1 MSFSVSFRT
10 FGCRLNQ
17 TETEGTAGAFAHAGA
32 RIVSFGEPADVVVF
46 NTCTVTG
53 KAEQKARREMRLA
66 LRRNPDAV
74 LLATGCYAEMEPG
87 AIAALAPR
95 VVVLPGSRKSVLA
108 KLATALYS
116 AHAEGFDPLDEARRI
131 VAESLGTRVDPF
143 WFSIGDF
150 RLRSRASLKI
160 QDGCDNRC
168 AYCRVCLAR
177 GGSVSLD
184 PAEVVRRARG
194 LAAAGYPEI
203 VLTGVNLSQYSSG
216 GRAFPDLLEIL
227 ARETDTVAYRVSSW
241 EPDRVD
247 DAFLRAFAS
256 PRVRPHLHLAVQS
269 GADPVLR
276 AMGRAYRCDDVLRAA
291 ASVRSAKGDPFIGAD
306 LIVGFPGETDEDFS
320 ATMDFLAAL
329 DPAWV
334 HVFPFSPR
342 PGTRAWSMKP
352 KIPERVAALRAA
364 EVAAFA
370 TKSKRRFSERRIG
383 NILEAVLETGGY
395 GDEEPAEAGPCFA
408 IADKDSSIL
417 HPAALTAAPVLH
429 TRALSADYL
438 KLEVHGV
445 PAGYR
450 GACRC
455 RATAPGMD
463 DSVDLLAEF
472 VE

>member
-17 TETEGTAGAFAHAGA
+17 TETESAASAFAHEGA
-32 RIVSFGEPADVVVF
+32 RIVPFGEPADVVIF

-95 VVVLPGSRKSVLA
+95 VVVLPGSRKGLLA
-108 KLATALYS
+108 KLASELCS
-116 AHAEGFDPLDEARRI
+116 AHSYGLDPLDEARRI

-150 RLRSRASLKI
+150 WQRSRASLKI

-184 PAEVVRRARG
+184 PAEAVRRARE
-194 LAAAGYPEI
+194 LVAIGYPEI

-216 GRAFPDLLEIL
+216 GLAFPGLLDLL
-227 ARETDTVAYRVSSW
+227 ARDTDGAAYRVSSW

-247 DAFLRAFAS
+247 DAFLRAFSS

-269 GADPVLR
+269 GSDPVLR

-291 ASVRSAKGDPFIGAD
+291 ASVRSAKSDPFIGAD

-352 KIPERVAALRAA
+352 RIPERVAAQRAA
-364 EVAAFA
+364 EVTAFA
-370 TKSKRRFSERRIG
+370 KERKRWFSKRRIG
-383 NILEAVLETGGY
+383 GIIEAVLETGVY
-395 GDEEPAEAGPCFA
+395 SDDEPSDTGPLFA
-408 IADKDSSIL
+408 ITVKDSSV
-417 HPAALTAAPVLH
+417 PCPVALTAAPVRH
-429 TRALSADYL
+429 SRALSADYL
-438 KLEVHGV
+438 KLEVCGV

-450 GACRC
+450 GAFRC
-455 RATAPGMD
+455 RATAPGTD

-472 VE
+472 VD